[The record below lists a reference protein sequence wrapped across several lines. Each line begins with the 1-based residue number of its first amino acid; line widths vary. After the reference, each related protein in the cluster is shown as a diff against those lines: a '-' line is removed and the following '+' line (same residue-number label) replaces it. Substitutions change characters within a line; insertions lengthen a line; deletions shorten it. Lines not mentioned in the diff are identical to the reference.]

1 MTVRWTPTALR
12 DLQALHA
19 FSADE
24 RDSAAIHMVDRIL
37 EAISA
42 LGDFPEIGRRGRVA
56 GTRELV
62 VPPYVVTYRLRRGV
76 IELLGIIHGKRRWQE
91 RF

>member
-19 FSADE
+19 SIADD
-24 RDSAAIHMVDRIL
+24 RDSAAIPMVDRIL

-42 LGDFPEIGRRGRVA
+42 LEDFPEIGRRGRVA

-62 VPPYVVTYRLRRGV
+62 LPPYVVAYRLRRGV
-76 IELLGIIHGKRRWQE
+76 IELSGIIHGKRRWPE

>member
-19 FSADE
+19 SIADD
-24 RDSAAIHMVDRIL
+24 RDSAAIPKVDRIL

-42 LGDFPEIGRRGRVA
+42 LEDFPEIGRRGRVA

-62 VPPYVVTYRLRRGV
+62 VPPYVVVYRLRRGV
-76 IELLGIIHGKRRWQE
+76 IELLGIIHGKRRWPE